1 MSKKVTMQQIADYLG
16 VSKFVVSKALSGKGG
31 VSEATMERVLQAAS
45 QLGYFSQKN
54 AYVKTM
60 KLEQLPKVPAAG
72 KQSVLVLMPNIR
84 FQTKESLYWGRI
96 LDGISAKLEEDGYG
110 MVIVSEQSV
119 DHFIHFLNPNGIL
132 GLIGVGEISTP
143 LLLEV
148 HRIGLPMVLVD
159 HEDMLIPSD
168 TVFANN
174 YECMYRLTKYLIGN
188 GHQQLCFIGD
198 ISYSRSFKDRFLG
211 FRSALEEQEGTGFGH
226 GNGVGSSMKD
236 ELILSVEG
244 FQHEHFQEHIKQW
257 AIKRMKAKTLPTALL
272 CANDEIAIGAV
283 LALQELGV
291 AVPEE
296 VSVTGFDNIEDSFR
310 TKPALTTVHVPKEML
325 GKKAVERLLG
335 RIESKQEPMEKLLLA
350 GELLYRES
358 TAQAKTLTK

>member
-31 VSEATMERVLQAAS
+31 VSETTKERVIQAAS

-60 KLEQLPKVPAAG
+60 KLEQLPKLPSSG

-96 LDGISAKLEEDGYG
+96 LDGISARLEEEGCG

-119 DHFIHFLNPNGIL
+119 DHFLHFLNPNGIL

-168 TVFANN
+168 TVFTNN
-174 YECMYRLTKYLIGN
+174 YESMYRLTKHLIGN
-188 GHQQLCFIGD
+188 GHKQFSFIGD
-198 ISYSRSFKDRFLG
+198 IGYSRSFKDRFLG
-211 FRSALEEQEGTGFGH
+211 FRSALEEYEGIEAGI
-226 GNGVGSSMKD
+226 GSKG
-236 ELILSVEG
+236 EWLLTVEG
-244 FQHEHFQEHIKQW
+244 FEHEHFEEPIKQW
-257 AIKRMKAKTLPTALL
+257 LMKRIKAKTLPTALL
-272 CANDEIAIGAV
+272 CANDMIAIGAV
-283 LALQELGV
+283 HALLKLGIS
-291 AVPEE
+291 VPGE
-296 VSVTGFDNIEDSFR
+296 VSVTGFDNIDNSY
-310 TKPALTTVHVPKEML
+310 KISPALTTVHVPKEAL
-325 GKKAVERLLG
+325 GKRAVERLFS
-335 RIESKQEPMEKLLLA
+335 RIASRQEPMEKLLLA

-358 TAQAKTLTK
+358 TAPAKGV